1 MSNFSSCTTFV
12 LAATIVSAISAETR
26 CPKNAASLPFRLV
39 NRYQIV
45 VPVSINHSGP
55 YNFILDTGTEITII
69 DPSLA
74 AELHLGTHGTAQVVG
89 AGLHESAGLVQL
101 DQIDVGTYA
110 LVNQQVMAF
119 DLGRLRFANLSVRGI
134 LGGDFLGRF
143 DLLIN
148 NASRLVCIG
157 DSASMRSAAK
167 GSHIPLVV
175 AAQTAGGAQLSRSLI
190 VAAHL
195 PGAARPVLLK
205 LDSGTN
211 GPFLYNASQYMA
223 RVIFR
228 GASLLGR
235 SVDGKQREFSVLPPV
250 DVEIG
255 SLELPKVAFVTLDGT
270 QKDSRSTAFYGLLPT
285 NLFRRVF
292 IEHTDHFAVLEPW

>member
-1 MSNFSSCTTFV
+1 MANLRGCTTSV
-12 LAATIVSAISAETR
+12 LVATIISAVSAETR

-55 YNFILDTGTEITII
+55 YNFILDTGAEITII

-74 AELHLGTHGTAQVVG
+74 AELHLGTHGPAEVVG
-89 AGLHESAGLVQL
+89 AGLHESAALVQL

-110 LVNQQVMAF
+110 VASQQVVMY
-119 DLGRLRFANLSVRGI
+119 DLGRLRFANLSVQGI
-134 LGGDFLGRF
+134 LGGDFLGHF
-143 DLLIN
+143 DLLIDN
-148 NASRLVCIG
+148 SRRLLCI
-157 DSASMRSAAK
+157 DESASMRTAVK
-167 GSHIPLVV
+167 GPHIPLVT
-175 AAQTAGGAQLSRSLI
+175 AAQTAGGAQLPRSFI

-195 PGAARPVLLK
+195 PCVTRPVLLK

-211 GPFLYNASQYMA
+211 GPFLYDASQYMA
-223 RVIFR
+223 RGMFR

-235 SVDGKQREFSVLPPV
+235 SVDGKQREFSVLPPE

-255 SLELPKVAFVTLDGT
+255 WLKLPKVAFVTLDGT
-270 QKDSRSTAFYGLLPT
+270 PKDSRSTAFDGLLPT

-292 IEHTDHFAVLEPW
+292 IDHTDHFAVLEQW